1 MLMVKN
7 SLANAGDRCASNSW
21 AGKIPCRRAWQ
32 PTPVFLPGES
42 HGQRSPG
49 GYGPW
54 DHRSWTRQKWLSM
67 HACIH
72 FYSTFSCF
80 RMIIEQSPVALF
92 LFRHE
97 CPHARPHDYVPTVS
111 LASSV
116 HFTAMWNWAGSCG
129 APEHGSFS
137 VPFLVCRGQPPTSM
151 TFPESK
157 QQVQTV
163 TNQGREGMQRQGRSS
178 QETPAQP
185 WGRVLV
191 PQELKPPIYGRCQ
204 HSSFQR
210 RPPGARLKEPE
221 KLIKRSRGHLRLD

>member
-1 MLMVKN
+1 MQETDV
-7 SLANAGDRCASNSW
+7 GP
-21 AGKIPCRRAWQ
+21 IPG
-32 PTPVFLPGES
+32 PG
-42 HGQRSPG
+42 RSPG
-49 GYGPW
+49 GGHGNPLQYSCLENPMDRGARGAMVHGITGVGH
-54 DHRSWTRQKWLSM
+54 DRSVYAR
-67 HACIH
+67 IH

-116 HFTAMWNWAGSCG
+116 HFTAMWNWAGPRG

-137 VPFLVCRGQPPTSM
+137 VLFLVCRGQPPTSM

-157 QQVQTV
+157 RQVQTV
-163 TNQGREGMQRQGRSS
+163 ANQGREGMQRQGRSS

-185 WGRVLV
+185 WGRVLA
-191 PQELKPPIYGRCQ
+191 PQELKPQ
-204 HSSFQR
+204 
-210 RPPGARLKEPE
+210 
-221 KLIKRSRGHLRLD
+221 